1 MNKKNENALSMTWEN
16 VVGGAFSIRKIFR
29 SNTKNLDKE
38 SRITVIC
45 VYTRNGV
52 FYDYDKE
59 T

>member
-1 MNKKNENALSMTWEN
+1 MRN